1 MTPPRRRYTVIIRVS
16 GDTPEDVGRELDEL
30 ARHIPDHLPQCNSV
44 GGGCSSGHIVE
55 VIEDPTMTR
64 EKYFT
69 ALEAF
74 LGAREVKAR
83 IGGDRSTDGDGDC
96 G

>member
-1 MTPPRRRYTVIIRVS
+1 MIIRVS

-44 GGGCSSGHIVE
+44 GGGVSSGHIVE
-55 VIEDPTMTR
+55 VIEDPTMTK
-64 EKYFT
+64 EKYFVE
-69 ALEAF
+69 LEKF
-74 LGAREVKAR
+74 LGAREVDAR
-83 IGGDRSTDGDGDC
+83 IGRDRSSEGDGDC